1 MSIPP
6 FPHSQ
11 TEITQ
16 AFVQATFPEL
26 IAPLPDM
33 SLTWVKN
40 LWGSSETLS
49 EKSYAQLRSST
60 DVESLAS
67 TQVDSPLETET
78 HKRKTMI
85 DARVI
90 SDAIIGLSD
99 GLTVPFALTAGLSA
113 LGDSRVVILGGV
125 AELIAGAIS
134 MGLGGYL
141 GAKSEEESYR
151 ATLSST
157 RTQVEETPSA
167 AACSVS
173 TILESFELPENLVN
187 ELSFHLSKSPHLLDF
202 LMRFEHMQPEPA
214 SSRAITCAI
223 TIALGYLIGGLVPLI
238 PYFFVP
244 REDVLLALYW
254 SFGVMLSCL
263 FVFGYSKTCF
273 VAGWRGKE
281 KVWQGVIGGLQMM
294 FVGGVAAGCAMGIIR
309 VFHNLA
315 SD

>member
-11 TEITQ
+11 TDITP

-26 IAPLPDM
+26 ISPLPDM
-33 SLTWVKN
+33 SLTWMKN

-67 TQVDSPLETET
+67 TQVDSPLEIET
-78 HKRKTMI
+78 QKRKTII

-157 RTQVEETPSA
+157 RTQVAETPSA
-167 AACSVS
+167 AANSVS
-173 TILESFELPENLVN
+173 TILESFELPENLTN
-187 ELSFHLSKSPHLLDF
+187 ELSYHLSKSPHLLDF

-263 FVFGYSKTCF
+263 FVFGYSKTGF
-273 VAGWRGKE
+273 VAGWKGKE
-281 KVWQGVIGGLQMM
+281 KVWQGVIGGVQMM

-309 VFHNLA
+309 LFHNLA

>member
-1 MSIPP
+1 MKSKFLNLFI
-6 FPHSQ
+6 
-11 TEITQ
+11 
-16 AFVQATFPEL
+16 
-26 IAPLPDM
+26 
-33 SLTWVKN
+33 LT
-40 LWGSSETLS
+40 TIFT
-49 EKSYAQLRSST
+49 R
-60 DVESLAS
+60 
-67 TQVDSPLETET
+67 
-78 HKRKTMI
+78 
-85 DARVI
+85 
-90 SDAIIGLSD
+90 
-99 GLTVPFALTAGLSA
+99 LTSN
-113 LGDSRVVILGGV
+113 RR
-125 AELIAGAIS
+125 
-134 MGLGGYL
+134 
-141 GAKSEEESYR
+141 ESYH

-157 RTQVEETPSA
+157 RTQVAETPSA
-167 AACSVS
+167 AANSVS

-214 SSRAITCAI
+214 SSRAIICAI

-273 VAGWRGKE
+273 VAGWKGKE
-281 KVWQGVIGGLQMM
+281 KVWQGMIGGVQMM

-309 VFHNLA
+309 LFHNLA

>member
-1 MSIPP
+1 
-6 FPHSQ
+6 
-11 TEITQ
+11 
-16 AFVQATFPEL
+16 
-26 IAPLPDM
+26 M

-40 LWGSSETLS
+40 LLSSPDAFS
-49 EKSYAQLRSST
+49 EKPYAQVRTSS

-67 TQVDSPLETET
+67 TQGNSLLDTEQPE
-78 HKRKTMI
+78 RKTMI

-99 GLTVPFALTAGLSA
+99 GMTVPFALTAGLSA

-125 AELIAGAIS
+125 AELIAGSIS
-134 MGLGGYL
+134 MGLGGYM
-141 GAKSEEESYR
+141 

-157 RTQVEETPSA
+157 RARVEETPSA
-167 AACSVS
+167 AASSVS
-173 TILESFELPENLVN
+173 TILESFELPEYLVN
-187 ELSFHLSKSPHLLDF
+187 ELRSHLTKSPHLLDF

-244 REDVLLALYW
+244 RGEVVSALYW

-263 FVFGYSKTCF
+263 FAFGYAKTAF
-273 VAGWRGKE
+273 VVGWRGR
-281 KVWQGVIGGLQMM
+281 VWQGVVGGVQMM

-309 VFHNLA
+309 LFHTLA
-315 SD
+315 SV